1 VSKNIRITALL
12 ALTIAPL
19 PALAAPIQ
27 AILYKNPKC
36 TCCEMYADYL
46 RANGFDVQLKPTN
59 DLEEISAKAGTPPD
73 LEGCHTMLV
82 DGYAFDG
89 LVPVDLVKKVL
100 TERPAIAGLTLP
112 GMPTGAP
119 GMPGVKK
126 GPPHDLRLHH
136 RRQAP
141 TVYATE

>member
-1 VSKNIRITALL
+1 
-12 ALTIAPL
+12 
-19 PALAAPIQ
+19 
-27 AILYKNPKC
+27 
-36 TCCEMYADYL
+36 MYADYL
-46 RANGFDVQLKPTN
+46 RANGFDVQLRPTN
-59 DLEEISAKAGTPPD
+59 DLSQISAKAGTLAD

-100 TERPAIAGLTLP
+100 TERPPIAGLALP

-119 GMPGVKK
+119 GMPGMKK
-126 GPPHDLRLHH
+126 APLTIYAFTTDGKP
-136 RRQAP
+136 P